1 LRVPLFPG
9 KDWLDAF
16 VARVNSSK
24 AYAECAASW
33 EGDVI
38 FLFEAEPD
46 RGVPDPIYAWLDL
59 WHGKCRAARYDISCE
74 EAERAR
80 FVIRAPYSRWKEVI
94 RRELDPVRGMMQGKL
109 KLRGDLQEIVRHV
122 KAADELVRI
131 AGRVPTTFVDER
143 PPPNGRRAA
152 GPAGGD
158 Q

>member
-1 LRVPLFPG
+1 MPLFPG

-94 RRELDPVRGMMQGKL
+94 RRELDPVRGRPMRFRMGASWRKRYAVPL
-109 KLRGDLQEIVRHV
+109 KRS
-122 KAADELVRI
+122 
-131 AGRVPTTFVDER
+131 
-143 PPPNGRRAA
+143 GRRSGSTAA
-152 GPAGGD
+152 TSNSSGSPTAS
-158 Q
+158 